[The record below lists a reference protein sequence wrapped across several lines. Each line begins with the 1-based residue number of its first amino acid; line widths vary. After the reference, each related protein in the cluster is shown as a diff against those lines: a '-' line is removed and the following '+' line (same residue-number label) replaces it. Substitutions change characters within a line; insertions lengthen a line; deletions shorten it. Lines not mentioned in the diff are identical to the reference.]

1 MNTSN
6 IAFLDKPANYRVHED
21 RGIYDAGSDA
31 AAAKHARHLHTAQGH
46 VGDALN
52 LAGLLLT
59 ALHDQGDRRAMQ
71 IETAVRV
78 IEKKLQ
84 KACNRL
90 DKHDARHEELFSA
103 YRDLESAT
111 TRD

>member
-1 MNTSN
+1 MNTHN

-21 RGIYDAGSDA
+21 RGIYDAGTD
-31 AAAKHARHLHTAQGH
+31 AAAKHARHLHTAQGQ

-90 DKHDARHEELFSA
+90 DRHETSHEKLFA
-103 YRDLESAT
+103 TYRDLESAT